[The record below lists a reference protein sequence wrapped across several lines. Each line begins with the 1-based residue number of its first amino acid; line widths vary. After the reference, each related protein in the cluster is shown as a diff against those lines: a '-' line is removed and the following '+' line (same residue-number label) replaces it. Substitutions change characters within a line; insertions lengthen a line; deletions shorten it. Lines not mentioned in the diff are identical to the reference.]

1 MINVVF
7 KYVFATTKTGK
18 DDFQYCE
25 VEISGHS
32 LQSDAREQ
40 IQVCSAVSA
49 IVNGIY
55 RLVDDTQFFYDYGN
69 GYFHIVRRKSCR
81 KASNGILKERVD
93 KDTNLALNTI
103 LCQLYEV
110 YLHYPKHFNRFDLI
124 ELKEYIITNNYEYE
138 ECEEQGKFTNARTR
152 KQYRRNKVGSHS
164 IEQRENQ

>member
-1 MINVVF
+1 MISVMF
-7 KYVFATTKTGK
+7 KYVYSSTKTGR

-25 VEISGHS
+25 VEVSGHS
-32 LQSDAREQ
+32 AHTDAREQ

-69 GYFHIVRRKSCR
+69 GYFHIVRRKSCHAT
-81 KASNGILKERVD
+81 KSGVLKERVD

-110 YLHYPKHFNRFDLI
+110 YLHYPKHFIRFDLI
-124 ELKEYIITNNYEYE
+124 ELKEYKVKNDYEYE
-138 ECEEQGKFTNARTR
+138 ELNEQGKFTNARTR
-152 KQYRRNKVGSHS
+152 KQYRRNKVGFSS
-164 IEQRENQ
+164 SQENND